1 MKKLTVW
8 VCAFVYLLGLTDCNR
23 LPYRLSEGQ
32 FCYSTGTSEEA
43 VLTSEEQQ
51 YIIDLL
57 NNASWKKDS
66 SNCDSDYIFY
76 TQKREVH
83 YHSLC
88 GTFHDIKSK
97 KSTALSPEQRTKVNA
112 LLDADISN
120 LQEQKK
126 YKVEINNKSG
136 IVNEL
141 ESEYTP
147 GEEIT
152 VIVGEAT
159 DVCTSAYVNGVEQS
173 TQRNGNWQETFTFIM
188 PCEDVLIEIKYSG
201 SWGFLGFLSISP

>member
-8 VCAFVYLLGLTDCNR
+8 VCAFVYLLGLTGCNR
-23 LPYRLSEGQ
+23 LPYQLSESQ
-32 FCYSTGTSEEA
+32 FCYSTGTSEEAVLTSEEA

-88 GTFHDIKSK
+88 GTFHNIKSK
-97 KSTALSPEQRTKVNA
+97 KSTTLSPEQRTKVNA

-152 VIVGEAT
+152 VIVAEVT
-159 DVCTSAYVNGVEQS
+159 DVCTSAYVNGVKQS
-173 TQRNGNWQETFTFIM
+173 TQRNEDWQETFTFIM

-201 SWGFLGFLSISP
+201 SW